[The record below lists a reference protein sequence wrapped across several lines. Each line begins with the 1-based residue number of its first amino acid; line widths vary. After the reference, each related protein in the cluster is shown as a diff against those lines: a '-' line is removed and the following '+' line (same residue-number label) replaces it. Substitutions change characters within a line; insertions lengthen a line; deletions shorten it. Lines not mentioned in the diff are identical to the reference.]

1 MPADKG
7 EFMPRS
13 LILILALLST
23 NAIACPKGAHDER
36 LTLDQV
42 MLNFGHFLN
51 PADLAA
57 LKGHNNADA
66 VTDADLANAVTGI
79 AGAIEC
85 ADAVLG
91 DKSGDLYPPKYF
103 RLDESARAAYLQLF
117 LSDMDA
123 FRQGLAVYKRDFVAL
138 QKTAPAK
145 RDFTEVDSQRQ
156 DVDDLAT
163 TAHGD
168 LQ

>member
-1 MPADKG
+1 MS
-7 EFMPRS
+7 RLVIL
-13 LILILALLST
+13 LIALISV
-23 NAIACPKGAHDER
+23 NAAACPLGAHDDH

-42 MLNFGHFLN
+42 MLNFGRFLN

-57 LKGHNNADA
+57 LKGHNRADT
-66 VTDADLANAVTGI
+66 VSDADLAEAVSGI
-79 AGAIEC
+79 AAALDC

-91 DKSGDLYPPKYF
+91 DKTGTLYPPKYF
-103 RLDESARAAYLQLF
+103 SLQGNARDAYLQLF
-117 LSDMDA
+117 LSDMDN
-123 FRQGLAVYKRDFVAL
+123 FRQALAVYKRDFVAL
-138 QKTAPAK
+138 QKAAPAS
-145 RDFTEVDSQRQ
+145 RDFTEADEQRQ